1 MNQTLRI
8 VTLVLVFTLAACVSK
23 PSSKPSRHCYHSNEQ
38 VEQTYGYCQAVS
50 VGDTLHIS
58 GSVGA
63 GDMPEAIKKAYDH
76 IGATLAAHDMDFSD
90 VVSETVFTTNI
101 DQLIEHQGVRK
112 AYYGDVFPASSWIQ
126 IERLFLPEFVIEVEV
141 TAVRMD

>member
-1 MNQTLRI
+1 MNN
-8 VTLVLVFTLAACVSK
+8 
-23 PSSKPSRHCYHSNEQ
+23 PSRIIIAAMALSLTACISNPTRTCYHSNQQ
-38 VEQTYGYCQAVS
+38 VEQSYGYCQAVS

-63 GDMPEAIKKAYDH
+63 GDMPDAIKTAYDH
-76 IGATLAAHDMDFSD
+76 INATLAAHDMDFAD

-126 IERLFLPEFVIEVEV
+126 IDRLFLPEFVIEVEV
-141 TAVRMD
+141 TAVRVD